1 MTGQEAL
8 DIHKG
13 LFYIAIQIVN
23 FMQQESTCFL
33 SGSPVGF
40 RKKMMCL
47 SKTYVRIPIIQIL

>member
-23 FMQQESTCFL
+23 FMQQESTYFL
-33 SGSPVGF
+33 SGSPVVF
-40 RKKMMCL
+40 VKED
-47 SKTYVRIPIIQIL
+47 VRN